1 MAMLCTSIT
10 LYSMS
15 SHTIHHVVSPCHN
28 KGRGHTMG
36 LTSSYVIYSTIK
48 GAMILLSPWHNADEP
63 AWLRLHTEYQSCP
76 YLLAHKYLM
85 LRHWIKQWISSGVS
99 ANSHAHD
106 LTAVGIYTTQS
117 GARKT
122 SKTLQKTVIIHF
134 PFTFF
139 IWSKYISPN
148 SSEHLRAQGRNWL
161 TDNMHILPL
170 TASLAFCLCCSFP
183 TIPLTLRCPVTHF
196 LLYKYSVQWS
206 VPQSI
211 FISALL
217 IRSAQNVLI
226 YSLRRQFSEELSNNE
241 WHGAGRIWHKDLG
254 AFAACPCQL
263 LLPFLTINITANISH
278 QWGNQIRTSEN

>member
-1 MAMLCTSIT
+1 
-10 LYSMS
+10 
-15 SHTIHHVVSPCHN
+15 
-28 KGRGHTMG
+28 MG

-48 GAMILLSPWHNADEP
+48 GAMILLSPWHNVDEP
-63 AWLRLHTEYQSCP
+63 AWLRLRTEYQSCP
-76 YLLAHKYLM
+76 YLRAHKYLM
-85 LRHWIKQWISSGVS
+85 LWHWIKQWISSGVS
-99 ANSHAHD
+99 ANSHTHD
-106 LTAVGIYTTQS
+106 LTAVGIYTAQS
-117 GARKT
+117 QEDLYHHFK
-122 SKTLQKTVIIHF
+122 KTVIIHF

-139 IWSKYISPN
+139 IWSKYIS
-148 SSEHLRAQGRNWL
+148 SKASEHLRAQGRNWL

-217 IRSAQNVLI
+217 IRSAQNILI
-226 YSLRRQFSEELSNNE
+226 YRVWEGSFLKSSATMSGMVQGVYDTRTLVLSLHVLVSYSYLFSPS
-241 WHGAGRIWHKDLG
+241 
-254 AFAACPCQL
+254 P
-263 LLPFLTINITANISH
+263 LLPTH

>member
-1 MAMLCTSIT
+1 MLCTSIT

-28 KGRGHTMG
+28 KGPGHSMG

-48 GAMILLSPWHNADEP
+48 GAMILLSPWHNVDEA

-139 IWSKYISPN
+139 IWN
-148 SSEHLRAQGRNWL
+148 TFHQ
-161 TDNMHILPL
+161 T
-170 TASLAFCLCCSFP
+170 
-183 TIPLTLRCPVTHF
+183 PV
-196 LLYKYSVQWS
+196 
-206 VPQSI
+206 
-211 FISALL
+211 
-217 IRSAQNVLI
+217 
-226 YSLRRQFSEELSNNE
+226 
-241 WHGAGRIWHKDLG
+241 
-254 AFAACPCQL
+254 
-263 LLPFLTINITANISH
+263 NI
-278 QWGNQIRTSEN
+278 